1 MSISTSKY
9 PLTAVILAGLF
20 VTSCDGLLDPSPKG
34 ALDRETIASDT
45 TTVGGLVTAAYAQL
59 GNDHWFVPYSEN
71 WVAGSVA
78 SDDAYKGGLG
88 TADQGGWTNIEL
100 RSTLRTDL
108 ERVNQL
114 WERLMFSVSRTNA
127 AVKALNEAPDFDNK
141 TRRIAEMRFL
151 RGHFYFKLK
160 RIFKWVPY
168 ADASVPDDSLAQ
180 ISNRELSNNELWNR
194 IAQEFQFAIDNL
206 PPSQSAVGRADK
218 IDAQAYK
225 AKVRLYQAYE
235 KPEGQH
241 VVANINTDHLQEVVS
256 LTNQVISSGE
266 HSLHD
271 TFAGNYLFSY
281 DNRPGGESL
290 FAVQRSQDDG
300 TPAGRLDRST
310 SLNYP
315 MIVEYGCCSFN
326 TPSQDLV
333 NAFQTDPDGLP
344 QYNSYNQNVV
354 DDSADFQNNTFDP
367 RLDHTV
373 GHPGAPLK
381 YQEQFMITDDNFPNY
396 VRASSV
402 YGAFTDAKA
411 VQLANCPCLQRSAA
425 TGFRE
430 SSDNT
435 EILTYTAVLLW
446 KAEALIE
453 LGREDEALP
462 IINDIRSRA
471 ANSTDRVSYADG
483 TTYSNYNIS
492 EYNPGQNITWN
503 QENARRAL
511 RWERRMEFAMEGK
524 RFFDLV
530 RWGIAAETMNDYYD
544 SESQRRPYLEPA
556 NFQENQH
563 EYLPI
568 PEQQIDF
575 SRGVYVQNPGY

>member
-1 MSISTSKY
+1 MVGV
-9 PLTAVILAGLF
+9 LT
-20 VTSCDGLLDPSPKG
+20 TSCDGILDSSPKG
-34 ALDRETIASDT
+34 ALDEETIASDT
-45 TTVGGLVTAAYAQL
+45 TSVKGLVTAAYAQL

-71 WVAGSVA
+71 WVFGSVA

-88 TADQGGWTNIEL
+88 TADQGDWTNVEL

-108 ERVNQL
+108 PRVNQM
-114 WERLMFSVSRTNA
+114 WERIMFSIRRANVAIS
-127 AVKALNEAPDFDNK
+127 ALRDAPNFDLK
-141 TRRIAEMRFL
+141 TRRIAEMRFI
-151 RGHFYFKLK
+151 RAHFYFKLK
-160 RIFKWVPY
+160 RMFKRVPY
-168 ADASVPDDSLAQ
+168 VDATVPQDSLGQ
-180 ISNRELSNNELWNR
+180 ISNRELSNNEQWNR
-194 IAQEFQFAIDNL
+194 IAQDFQFAIDNL
-206 PPSQSAVGRADK
+206 PESQPAVGRADR

-225 AKVRLYQAYE
+225 AKTRLYQAYE
-235 KPEGQH
+235 KNEQH
-241 VVANINTDHLQEVVS
+241 QVTNINTDHLQEVVR
-256 LTNQVISSGE
+256 LTNEVIDSGK
-266 HSLHD
+266 HGLHD
-271 TFAGNYLFSY
+271 TFAGNYLFSF
-281 DNRPGGESL
+281 DNREGGESL

-310 SLNYP
+310 ALNYP

-333 NAFQTDPDGLP
+333 NAFQTGSDGLP
-344 QYNSYNQNVV
+344 KYDTYNQNEVNEA
-354 DDSADFQNNTFDP
+354 ADFQNNTFDP

-373 GHPGAPLK
+373 GHPGAPFK
-381 YQEQFMITDDNFPNY
+381 YQEQFMITDENFPNY

-402 YGAFTDAKA
+402 YGTFTDAKA
-411 VQLANCPCLQRSAA
+411 PALASCPCLQRSPA

-453 LGREDEALP
+453 LGREDDALP
-462 IINDIRSRA
+462 IINDIRGRA
-471 ANSTDRVSYADG
+471 ANSTERVSYPDG
-483 TTYSNYNIS
+483 TPYSNYNIS
-492 EYNPGQNITWN
+492 EYDPGQNITWN

-530 RWGIAAETMNDYYD
+530 RWGIAAETMNDYYE
-544 SESQRRPYLEPA
+544 SESQRREYLEPA
-556 NFQENQH
+556 SFTEGQH

-575 SRGVYVQNPGY
+575 SQGVYEQNTGYN